1 MTHLHDEAKD
11 VRVIIKHDAATHV
24 RVKLAGS
31 VGHNAGRKVS
41 LDLAEE
47 LVVNEDFL
55 RGKLHRSS
63 VITFHASQHN
73 SVSDKS

>member
-11 VRVIIKHDAATHV
+11 VRVIIKHNAATHV

-31 VGHNAGRKVS
+31 VGHDAGRKVS

-47 LVVNEDFL
+47 LIVNDNFL
-55 RGKLHRSS
+55 RGKLHRSC
-63 VITFHASQHN
+63 VITFHASQHD